1 MKKTVNSTSKVLTG
15 LINYYAMSN
24 NLDFNIFSLMC
35 DLWDDDRLAP
45 TIPELSDGID
55 ELCSRGIL
63 SVTDTGYR
71 LTSKLRRFSVADL
84 ITAAYIYDDIALM
97 SDGYVETE
105 TFFDDDDDMNE
116 YAARKGSK
124 LGMVNIYYA
133 REFLLSTGLARISAD
148 GVYITIM

>member
-1 MKKTVNSTSKVLTG
+1 MKKTVNSTAKVLMG

-35 DLWDDDRLAP
+35 DLWEGDKFAP
-45 TIPELSDGID
+45 TIPEFSDGVD

-63 SVTDTGYR
+63 TVTNEGYM
-71 LTSKLRRFSVADL
+71 LTSKLRRFSIADL
-84 ITAAYIYDDIALM
+84 TTAAYIYDDIAVM

-105 TFFDDDDDMNE
+105 VFFDDEENMNE
-116 YAARKGSK
+116 YAVIQGRK
-124 LGMVNIYYA
+124 LGEVDIYNA